1 MLQTIRNV
9 VSGWVA
15 VVFVALLIIPFAFWG
30 IDSYFGGG
38 ANVNVASVNGVDIS
52 LQEYQRSYQ
61 NIRQQWQEISPALA
75 EQTEFLRQQTLDS
88 LIDRVLLLE
97 LKDNLG
103 FRVSDEQVRAAIFE
117 IPIFRNPEGFDTVRY
132 QSYLRSMGYSPAQ
145 FEAQMRED
153 ITLQQL
159 QAGLL
164 QTIFISPSEVI
175 SLAALDN
182 EMRDI
187 TYGQIYLSDHES
199 DIEVT
204 EAEIEAFYN
213 EHRQEF
219 MSPEQVRVAYLHLS
233 IDNIASQISVDEQAL
248 RSFFENVRA
257 NYSITERRKVRQ
269 ILVYADNED
278 EESKLR
284 AEAVATELY
293 TQVASGMTFDQARE
307 QYAEDEQITVEIS
320 DFGYLNPGVLDPE
333 INDVVFN
340 SEIGVI
346 SEPILSAYGYQL
358 VIVDDITGGTVAE
371 FEDVQAEIA
380 RDYRLEQAERR
391 FFDLYDEL
399 AVLTYEHP
407 DTLDVAAESLG
418 IAVRESMPINRLGAN
433 EALLNDQK
441 VIAAAF
447 SDEVLVNQNNSQLIE
462 LAPNQ
467 IVVLR
472 VIEHTPQQQTP
483 LADVRDQLIAEVRLD
498 KGSAITRNRG
508 EQIIAR
514 INQGDQIEALADEFG
529 IDWREEMH
537 LKRDS
542 YYVAGEILETAFKAG
557 RPESGEPL
565 LAGVAVAEG
574 DYAVII
580 VNNVHDLEPAS
591 LTSEQTAPISDY
603 IKQATASKSW
613 SLMMADLRAKADIQI
628 FQMNM

>member
-97 LKDNLG
+97 LKESLG

-164 QTIFISPSEVI
+164 QTIFVSPSEVT

-187 TYGQIYLSDHES
+187 TYAQIYLSDHES
-199 DIEVT
+199 EIEVT

-219 MSPEQVRVAYLHLS
+219 MSPEQVRVAYLQLS

-248 RSFFENVRA
+248 RSFFENARA

-278 EESKLR
+278 EESKQR
-284 AEAVATELY
+284 AEAVARELY
-293 TQVASGMTFDQARE
+293 TQVASGLTFDQARE

-333 INDVVFN
+333 INDVAFN

-407 DTLDVAAESLG
+407 DTLDIAAESLG
-418 IAVRESMPINRLGAN
+418 IAVRESLSINRLGAN

-447 SDEVLVNQNNSQLIE
+447 SDEVLINRNNSQLIE

-483 LADVRDQLIAEVRLD
+483 LADVRDQVIAEVRLD

-514 INQGDQIEALADEFG
+514 INQGDQIEVLAEEFG

-542 YYVAGEILETAFKAG
+542 YYVTGEILETAFKAG
-557 RPESGEPL
+557 RPEPGEPL

-580 VNNVHDLEPAS
+580 VNNVHDLEPDS
-591 LTSEQTAPISDY
+591 LTSEQTTPISDY

-628 FQMNM
+628 FEVNM